1 MDWALLYCYSSGG
14 IQNAGKVLFFLSQEK
29 VESGWA
35 GGAGCNTSVVRLWQ
49 EALPLSWLCGDAQAP
64 PAGLSALPKGPEMS
78 PCVEPFL
85 SAGNRWDEV
94 PWRGVD
100 GGGGGLF

>member
-1 MDWALLYCYSSGG
+1 MQEMRFFSFSGKGG
-14 IQNAGKVLFFLSQEK
+14 IRL
-29 VESGWA
+29 
-35 GGAGCNTSVVRLWQ
+35 GGRRCCNTSVVRLWQ